1 MYALSP
7 YYALRGHTPWLILS
21 CGKVLRIE
29 TQRHRM
35 AKRKRQAAVS
45 SEPAAEPIS
54 TKKTKT
60 VEGKTK
66 PMKNDPKAVE
76 AKTKPTTNDTKFV
89 EETIQIVAGSYDR
102 VLHGLTVAIGTKG
115 DAEFADTFLFNAHAS
130 AIRCVAVSPPS
141 APVPGQTQKVLLAS
155 GSTDERVQVYNLS
168 AHPPSKK
175 NGDALASVAPRPILE
190 NPKNRELGT
199 LLHHDST
206 ITALRFPTRSKLLSS
221 SDDSTIAV
229 TRTRDWS
236 MLSNIKTPKPK
247 AQGRPTGDTA
257 PFGGTPAGVNDFAI
271 HPSMKLMISVGK
283 GERCMRL
290 WNLVTGKKAGVLSFG
305 KEMLREVGESKHSSG
320 EARRVVWGTV
330 DGADEF
336 AIGFDRDVVVFGMD
350 SVPKCRVMPTPK
362 VKIHQFSYVVLDEE
376 AGETLLAV
384 ATEDGR
390 VAFFSTKA
398 DDISDP
404 ESSEETSREGKKA
417 PEATLP
423 IAKFVGYIG
432 GEGVSGRI
440 KDFAAI
446 PSMANPGTLYV
457 VGAGSDG
464 KVRLWTV
471 QVEELREAAR
481 EKKKKKPEMEKPV
494 GVLRGTYETHNRV
507 TCLAAFLMLERPDG
521 VEESDDEEE
530 EEEAEDDD
538 DDSEEG
544 GDE

>member
-1 MYALSP
+1 
-7 YYALRGHTPWLILS
+7 
-21 CGKVLRIE
+21 
-29 TQRHRM
+29 M
-35 AKRKRQAAVS
+35 AKRKRQAAAT
-45 SEPAAEPIS
+45 SEPVAEPVS
-54 TKKTKT
+54 TKKSKT
-60 VEGKTK
+60 VDQKPKPTK
-66 PMKNDPKAVE
+66 STAKAVE
-76 AKTKPTTNDTKFV
+76 TKTQAKTKPTTSSTKFV

-102 VLHGLTVAIGTKG
+102 VLHGLTASIGAKG

-130 AIRCVAVSPPS
+130 AIRCVAVSPVS

-155 GSTDERVQVYNLS
+155 GSTDERVHVFNLS

-175 NGDALASVAPRPILE
+175 NRDALASVAPRPILE

-206 ITALRFPTRSKLLSS
+206 ITSLRFPTRSKLLSG

-236 MLSNIKTPKPK
+236 MLSNIKTPKPT
-247 AQGRPTGDTA
+247 AHGRPTGDTA

-290 WNLVTGKKAGVLSFG
+290 WNLVTGKKAGVLSFS

-320 EARRVVWGTV
+320 EARRVTWGTA

-336 AIGFDRDVVVFGMD
+336 AVGFDRDVVVFGMD
-350 SVPKCRVMPTPK
+350 SVPKCRVMPTTK
-362 VKIHQFSYVVLDEE
+362 VKIHQFSYVTIDEE
-376 AGETLLAV
+376 SGDALLAV

-398 DDISDP
+398 DDISTP
-404 ESSEETSREGKKA
+404 ETSDKDDKKA

-423 IAKFVGYIG
+423 VAKFVGYVG

-440 KDFAAI
+440 KDFVAI
-446 PSMANPGTLYV
+446 PSTANPGTLYV
-457 VGAGSDG
+457 VGASSDG
-464 KVRLWTV
+464 KVRVWTV
-471 QVEELREAAR
+471 QAEELLKVAR
-481 EKKKKKPEMEKPV
+481 EKEAKVEKPA

-507 TCLAAFLMLERPDG
+507 TCMAAFLMIERPEGAEDSEDE
-521 VEESDDEEE
+521 VEEE
-530 EEEAEDDD
+530 EEESEEEDDA
-538 DDSEEG
+538 
-544 GDE
+544 